1 MPQAAAGAKDDLAAA
16 ALAERKGDYTLELKL
31 IRPLAEQGNAD
42 AQFALG
48 SMYCNGYGVPQ
59 DCNQAETWYRKGV
72 DGYRK
77 AAEQGD
83 ADGQFKLGVRY
94 ERGEGVARD
103 YAQALL
109 WYRKAAEQG
118 DAVAQQT
125 LGSMYEDGK
134 GVPQDYVLAYMWYN
148 LAAAQSFGVAAEL
161 RNFLAKS
168 MTPEQIADAQKLARE
183 WKSTTPTK

>member
-1 MPQAAAGAKDDLAAA
+1 MQFARIFPAGIILACICATPAAAGAKDDLAAA
-16 ALAERKGDYTLELKL
+16 ALAERKGGYTLELKL
-31 IRPLAEQGNAD
+31 LRPLAEQGNAD

-48 SMYCNGYGVPQ
+48 RMYCSGHGVPQ
-59 DCNQAETWYRKGV
+59 DCAQAETWYRKGV

-94 ERGEGVARD
+94 ERGEGVPKD
-103 YAQALL
+103 YTQAVL

-125 LGSMYEDGK
+125 LGTMYEGGK
-134 GVPQDYVLAYMWYN
+134 GAPQDYVLAYM
-148 LAAAQSFGVAAEL
+148 
-161 RNFLAKS
+161 
-168 MTPEQIADAQKLARE
+168 
-183 WKSTTPTK
+183 